1 MVNDIIEIRLHGRG
15 GQGAIT
21 SAKVMAK
28 GALRDGYKG
37 VVMVPSFGTERRGAP
52 VLTSLKIANQKIYDL
67 SDSEFPDIVIVLDHL
82 ILADENVLHGLK
94 PGGTLIINTPNPP
107 ESYTYDGIKVAV
119 ADVTAISGEAELTYG
134 TVSSGIIGAFAK
146 ASPLVR
152 METLAEVIREEF
164 EGRKPEENAR
174 AALLTYER
182 TRCSEVKNGNKGM

>member
-1 MVNDIIEIRLHGRG
+1 MRNDIIEIRLHGRG

-21 SAKVMAK
+21 SAKIMAK

-52 VLTSLKIANQKIYDL
+52 VLTSLKIANRKIYDL
-67 SDSEFPDIVIVLDHL
+67 SDSEFPDIVIVLDHS
-82 ILADENVLHGLK
+82 ILADENVLQGLK
-94 PGGTLIINTPNPP
+94 PGGTLIINTPNSP

-152 METLAEVIREEF
+152 METLAEVIRDEF

>member
-1 MVNDIIEIRLHGRG
+1 MGNDIIEIRLHGRG

-21 SAKVMAK
+21 SAKIMAK
-28 GALRDGYKG
+28 GALRAGYKG

-52 VLTSLKIANQKIYDL
+52 VLTSLKIADEKIYDL
-67 SDSEFPDIVIVLDHL
+67 SDSESPDIVIVLDHS
-82 ILADENVLHGLK
+82 ILADENVLEGLK
-94 PGGTLIINTPNPP
+94 PGGTLIINTPNSP
-107 ESYTYDGIKVAV
+107 ESYNYDGIKVAV

-134 TVSSGIIGAFAK
+134 TVSSGIVGAFAK
-146 ASPLVR
+146 ASPLVS
-152 METLAEVIREEF
+152 MGTLAEVIREEF

>member
-1 MVNDIIEIRLHGRG
+1 MGNDIIEIRLHGRG

-21 SAKVMAK
+21 SAKIMAK
-28 GALRDGYKG
+28 GALRAGYKG

-52 VLTSLKIANQKIYDL
+52 VLTSLKIANEKIYDL
-67 SDSEFPDIVIVLDHL
+67 SDSETPDIVIVLDHS
-82 ILADENVLHGLK
+82 ILADENVLQGLK
-94 PGGTLIINTPNPP
+94 PGGTLVINTPNPP
-107 ESYTYDGIKVAV
+107 ERYAYDGIKVAV

-146 ASPLVR
+146 ASPLVS
-152 METLAEVIREEF
+152 MEILAEAIREEF

-182 TRCSEVKNGNKGM
+182 TQCSEVTDGNEGM